1 MLLRSTEIDSG
12 TVGELDAVEEQPTGI
27 PIDQPREGLPELIT
41 TTDQLVEAA
50 NLLKSGNGP
59 VALDAERASGFKYSG
74 RAYLVQ
80 LRRCGS
86 GTFMIDPTYFPD
98 LSTIQDALTDVDWI
112 LHAASQDLVC
122 LREAGLFPTAQLFD
136 TELAGRILGCD
147 RVGLGPLLLAE
158 LGYSLAKEHSAA
170 DWSTRPLPTQW
181 LNYAAL
187 DVEFL
192 IELWTELAAQLIAC
206 DKYDW
211 AIQEFNHVRDNT
223 TPIVREDPWRRTS
236 GLHAARRPRQLA
248 IVRALW
254 NTRDQIASEQDIAPG
269 RILPDSVFVQIAAEA
284 TDAQTPIEE
293 LPTLNA
299 RLTRRNKKLWVA
311 AVHEGLAVPENEL
324 PATRVRSTTP
334 PPPRTWQDKN
344 PVAFAQLE
352 QVRSGIAALG
362 ESLKMPVE
370 NLITPDTVRRI
381 LWTPPSDESELQEML
396 VQYKARAWQQELI
409 LPLLRKALFE
419 TPISTELQTVAEQ

>member
-1 MLLRSTEIDSG
+1 MS
-12 TVGELDAVEEQPTGI
+12 ELEAAEEAPTGI

-41 TTDQLVEAA
+41 SADQLAA
-50 NLLKSGNGP
+50 AAKLLKSGTGP

-80 LRRCGS
+80 LRRAGS
-86 GTFMIDPTYFPD
+86 GTFMIDPTFFPD
-98 LSTIQDALTDVDWI
+98 LSIIQDALTDVDWI

-122 LREAGLFPTAQLFD
+122 LREAGLYPTAQLFD

-192 IELWTELAAQLIAC
+192 IELWAELSAQLIAC
-206 DKYDW
+206 DKYEW
-211 AIQEFNHVRDNT
+211 AIQEFNHVKENT
-223 TPIVREDPWRRTS
+223 APIVREDPWRRTS
-236 GLHAARRPRQLA
+236 GLHGARKPRQLA
-248 IVRALW
+248 IVRSLW
-254 NTRDQIASEQDIAPG
+254 NARDRIARDQDIAPG
-269 RILPDSVFVQIAAEA
+269 RILPDSIFVQIATEA
-284 TDAQTPIEE
+284 VETQTNIED

-299 RLTRRNKKLWVA
+299 RLTRRNKKFWVA
-311 AVHEGLAVPENEL
+311 AVHEGLAVPEDEL

-334 PPPRTWQDKN
+334 PPPRTWQEKN

-362 ESLKMPVE
+362 ESLNMPVE
-370 NLITPDTVRRI
+370 NLITPETVRRI
-381 LWTPPSDESELQEML
+381 LWTPPKDELELQEML
-396 VQYKARAWQQELI
+396 VKYNARTWQQELI
-409 LPLLRKALFE
+409 FPLLRKALFE
-419 TPISTELQTVAEQ
+419 TPISTELETVAEQ

>member
-1 MLLRSTEIDSG
+1 VSDEQ
-12 TVGELDAVEEQPTGI
+12 AAEEQPVGI
-27 PIDQPREGLPELIT
+27 AIAQPREGLPDLIT
-41 TTDQLVEAA
+41 TIEQLDLAA
-50 NLLKSGNGP
+50 AKLKSGSGP

-80 LRRCGS
+80 LRRTGS
-86 GTFMIDPTYFPD
+86 GTFLIDPTYFPD
-98 LSTIQDALTDVDWI
+98 LSTIQNALIDVDWI

-122 LREAGLFPTAQLFD
+122 LREAGLVPTANLFD

-170 DWSTRPLPTQW
+170 DWSTRPLPEQW

-192 IELWTELAAQLIAC
+192 IELWSQLAEQLIAAE
-206 DKYDW
+206 KYDW

-223 TPIVREDPWRRTS
+223 MPIVREDPWRRTS
-236 GLHAARRPRQLA
+236 GLHGARRPRQLA
-248 IVRALW
+248 VVRALW
-254 NTRDQIASEQDIAPG
+254 TARDQIAQEQDIAPG
-269 RILPDSVFVQIAAEA
+269 RILPDSIFVKIAIEA
-284 TDAQTPIEE
+284 TETDSKVEE

-299 RLTRRNKKLWVA
+299 RLTRRNKKLWVS
-311 AVHEGLAVPENEL
+311 AVQDALALAEDEL
-324 PATRVRSTTP
+324 PATKVRSTTP
-334 PPPRTWQDKN
+334 PPPRTWQEKN
-344 PVAFAQLE
+344 PVAFARLE

-362 ESLKMPVE
+362 ESLNMPVE

-381 LWTPPSDESELQEML
+381 LWTPPADESELIEML
-396 VQYKARAWQQELI
+396 KNYNARLWQTELI
-409 LPLLRKALFE
+409 YPLLHQALFE
-419 TPISTELQTVAEQ
+419 APVSTELENVSEQ

>member
-1 MLLRSTEIDSG
+1 MSDEQA
-12 TVGELDAVEEQPTGI
+12 GENQPTGI
-27 PIDQPREGLPELIT
+27 AIDQPRDGLPELIT
-41 TTDQLVEAA
+41 TAQQLSKAA
-50 NLLKSGNGP
+50 DLLKSGTGP
-59 VALDAERASGFKYSG
+59 VAIDAERASGFKYSG

-80 LRRCGS
+80 LRRTGS
-86 GTFMIDPTYFPD
+86 GTFLIDPTLFPD
-98 LSTIQDALTDVDWI
+98 LSQIQTALLNVDWI

-192 IELWTELAAQLIAC
+192 IELWELLSEQLISAG
-206 DKYDW
+206 KYDW
-211 AIQEFNHVRDNT
+211 AIQEFDHVKNTT
-223 TPIVREDPWRRTS
+223 TPIVREEPWRRTS
-236 GLHAARRPRQLA
+236 GLHGARKPRHLA
-248 IVRALW
+248 VVRALW
-254 NTRDQIASEQDIAPG
+254 NTRDEIAKDQDIAPG
-269 RILPDSVFVQIAAEA
+269 RILPDALFVEIAHEA
-284 TDAQTPIEE
+284 VDSETKIED
-293 LPTLNA
+293 LPTLNG
-299 RLTRRNKKLWVA
+299 RLTRRNKRLWVA
-311 AVHEGLAVPENEL
+311 AVYEALKLNEDEL
-324 PATRVRSTTP
+324 PATRVRSSAP
-334 PPPRTWQDKN
+334 PPPRTWQEKN
-344 PVAFAQLE
+344 PVAWAQLE
-352 QVRSGIAALG
+352 QVRSGISALG

-381 LWTPPSDESELQEML
+381 LWTPPSDESALQEL
-396 VQYKARAWQQELI
+396 LDSYNARPWQQELI

-419 TPISTELQTVAEQ
+419 PLSSTELESATEL

>member
-1 MLLRSTEIDSG
+1 MSQEQ
-12 TVGELDAVEEQPTGI
+12 VAEEQAPGI
-27 PIDQPREGLPELIT
+27 AVNQPREGLPELIT
-41 TTDQLVEAA
+41 TPAQLSAA
-50 NLLKSGNGP
+50 ASLLQAGSGP

-80 LRRCGS
+80 LRRTGS
-86 GTFMIDPTYFPD
+86 GTFLIDPTYFAD
-98 LSTIQDALTDVDWI
+98 LSEIQIALTDVDWI

-158 LGYSLAKEHSAA
+158 LGFSLAKEHSAA

-192 IELWTELAAQLIAC
+192 IELWDSLSEQLVSAG
-206 DKYDW
+206 KYEW

-223 TPIVREDPWRRTS
+223 GPIVREDPWRRTS
-236 GLHAARRPRQLA
+236 GLHGARKPRQLA
-248 IVRALW
+248 VVRALW
-254 NTRDQIASEQDIAPG
+254 NTRDQIARDQDIAPG
-269 RILPDSVFVQIAAEA
+269 RILPDSLFVEIANEA
-284 TDAQTPIEE
+284 TETESRIED
-293 LPTLNA
+293 LPALNG

-311 AVHEGLAVPENEL
+311 AVYAALDLPETEL
-324 PATRVRSTTP
+324 PATKVRSSAP
-334 PPPRTWQDKN
+334 PPPRTWQERN
-344 PVAFAQLE
+344 PVAWAQLE
-352 QVRSGIAALG
+352 QVRSGISALG

-370 NLITPDTVRRI
+370 NLITPETVRRI
-381 LWTPPSDESELQEML
+381 LWTPPSDESELMTML
-396 VQYKARAWQQELI
+396 SDYNARQWQQDLI
-409 LPLLRKALFE
+409 FPLLKKALFE
-419 TPISTELQTVAEQ
+419 EPTSTELESASEL

>member
-1 MLLRSTEIDSG
+1 MS
-12 TVGELDAVEEQPTGI
+12 ELEAAEEAPTGI

-41 TTDQLVEAA
+41 SADQLAA
-50 NLLKSGNGP
+50 AAKLLKSGTGP

-80 LRRCGS
+80 LRRAGS
-86 GTFMIDPTYFPD
+86 GTFMIDPTFFPD
-98 LSTIQDALTDVDWI
+98 LSLIQDALTDVDWI

-122 LREAGLFPTAQLFD
+122 LREAGLYPTAQLFD

-192 IELWTELAAQLIAC
+192 IELWAELSAQLIAC
-206 DKYDW
+206 DKYEW
-211 AIQEFNHVRDNT
+211 AIQEFNHVKENT
-223 TPIVREDPWRRTS
+223 APIVREDPWRRTS
-236 GLHAARRPRQLA
+236 GLHGARKPRQLA
-248 IVRALW
+248 IVRSLW
-254 NTRDQIASEQDIAPG
+254 NARDRIARDQDIAPG
-269 RILPDSVFVQIAAEA
+269 RILPDSIFVQIATEA
-284 TDAQTPIEE
+284 VETQTNIED

-299 RLTRRNKKLWVA
+299 RLTRRNKKFWVA
-311 AVHEGLAVPENEL
+311 AVHEGLAVPEDEL

-334 PPPRTWQDKN
+334 PPPRTWQEKN

-362 ESLKMPVE
+362 ESLNMPVE
-370 NLITPDTVRRI
+370 NLITPETVRRI
-381 LWTPPSDESELQEML
+381 LWTPPKDELELQEML
-396 VQYKARAWQQELI
+396 VKYNARTWQQELI
-409 LPLLRKALFE
+409 FPLLRKALFE
-419 TPISTELQTVAEQ
+419 TPISTELETVAEQ